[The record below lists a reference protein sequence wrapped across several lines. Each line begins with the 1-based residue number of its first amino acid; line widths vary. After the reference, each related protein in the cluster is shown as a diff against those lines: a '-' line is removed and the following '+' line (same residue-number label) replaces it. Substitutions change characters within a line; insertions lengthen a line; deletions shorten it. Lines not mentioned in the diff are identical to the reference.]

1 MLILRQIHHPP
12 REACAPRPMPFRALP
27 QPADVLSAAVP
38 SDNPVHRASR
48 LPLYVQVKRELQRM
62 IARHDVPGGRFHTD
76 DELCER
82 FKVSRITVR
91 QAVAELVD
99 EGILKRTPGRGTFIV
114 RPTLEERAP
123 VETAAR
129 PSFGGAPVEIEITA
143 FAVLPCP
150 RAVAVELGIP
160 PGRRVRHVRRLRRH
174 QGLPVRLDHRY
185 LRLAVARSL
194 TVDDAAS
201 QSLVEFLSA
210 HAALARADM
219 QMEAR
224 AAAPDEAAVLQV
236 LVGEPVLV
244 RHLVYRD
251 TQGVPLMVGHSVY
264 RSDLMRYA
272 VSIPCGPAAARPR

>member
-1 MLILRQIHHPP
+1 
-12 REACAPRPMPFRALP
+12 MPFRTLP
-27 QPADVLSAAVP
+27 QPTDVLSTAVP
-38 SDNPVHRASR
+38 PDNPVHRAAR

-62 IARHDVPGGRFHTD
+62 IARHHAPGGRFYTD
-76 DELCER
+76 EALCER

-99 EGILKRTPGRGTFIV
+99 EGILRRTPGRGTFIV
-114 RPTLEERAP
+114 RPALLEERAL
-123 VETAAR
+123 VGTAAR
-129 PSFGGAPVEIEITA
+129 PSFDGAPVEIEITA
-143 FAVLPCP
+143 FDTLPCP
-150 RAVAVELGIP
+150 RAVASELGVT

-185 LRLAVARSL
+185 LRFSAARGL
-194 TVDDAAS
+194 TREDAAS
-201 QSLVEFLSA
+201 RSLVEFLAERST
-210 HAALARADM
+210 LARADM
-219 QMEAR
+219 QLEAR

-251 TQGVPLMVGHSVY
+251 TQGTPLMVGQSVY